1 MGRSAEHT
9 REFDENDRYAE
20 EADPG
25 ASMRSSPV
33 KFGRIRTWWS
43 RVQWRLLLERDR
55 TSGRVRLRRL
65 RRRRRVTVEDLYPNA
80 ANENQK

>member
-1 MGRSAEHT
+1 MGRSAEYT
-9 REFDENDRYAE
+9 REVAGDDRYAE

-33 KFGRIRTWWS
+33 KFGRIRRWWS

-55 TSGRVRLRRL
+55 ASGRVRLRRL

-80 ANENQK
+80 ANENEK